1 MRQRNW
7 KIAYLFMVAELVSA
21 MTLVFSSARGVTK
34 LLPPGPGWWD
44 SYPAAK
50 NLLPQAGVPKGI
62 IFTFPLNNSKIFP
75 GTQRQI
81 QVYIP
86 AEYKGKKPACV
97 YVRLDAFGPWSF
109 ATFNNLIYKKQ
120 IPITIG
126 IGLPAGVTPSV
137 PANTSP
143 RFERSYEF
151 DALNDNVGRFIIQE
165 VLPAVERQ
173 HTPSGLP
180 ILLSKN
186 PNNCAI
192 MGGSSGGTGAFTVA
206 WDNPN
211 VFRRVLI
218 YNGTFVDMRG
228 AEDYPSLVRKT
239 VPEPL
244 RIFMGDGCHDEWWP
258 GAEMG
263 NWWLNSRA
271 MESALKFA
279 GYQVHHIWGYN
290 THSGSLAAATYPQAL
305 RWLWQGRHPK
315 PITAGISGNPVL
327 RQIYLPAEHWQKV
340 FSNPAG
346 LGNLAS
352 DSQGRIF
359 IQSSTTGK
367 IFCLSRG
374 VVRSYATINPGGQ
387 GLAVGPGGSLYTLDA
402 IHGHITEIN
411 SHGQTRIIAT
421 GIHGNN
427 LCVMPDGNIYVTD
440 PKNGTLWLVD
450 GDGKVLKVAQG
461 LSGPTGVAPTPD
473 DKWLCV
479 AESNSHYAMSYRI
492 EPNGTLRYGIPFYW
506 LYQPGLAANSGVGQL
521 CFDRGGFLY
530 AATRMGVQVL
540 DQANGFCTAI
550 LPVPEGYSRRITG
563 ICFGGGSFH
572 TLYVTTAHSLYAREM
587 KSQGVIAGRIG
598 AALPRMKIPWH

>member
-1 MRQRNW
+1 MRHKNV
-7 KIAYLFMVAELVSA
+7 KINSGFLAALLVGTVALFFAA
-21 MTLVFSSARGVTK
+21 ARGVTK
-34 LLPPGPGWWD
+34 LLPPGPAWWD
-44 SYPAAK
+44 SYPPAK
-50 NLLPQAGVPKGI
+50 NLLPQPEVPKGV

-75 GTQRQI
+75 GTQRNI

-86 AEYKGKKPACV
+86 AEYTGKKPACV

-109 ATFNNLIYKKQ
+109 ATFNNLIYKKE

-137 PANTSP
+137 PANTSQ

-165 VLPAVERQ
+165 VLPAVERRR
-173 HTPSGLP
+173 TPSGLP
-180 ILLSKN
+180 ILLTKN
-186 PNNCAI
+186 PNHCAI
-192 MGGSSGGTGAFTVA
+192 MGGSSGGTAAFTVA

-244 RIFMGDGCHDEWWP
+244 RVFMGDGCHDEWWP

-290 THSGSLAAATYPQAL
+290 THSGALAAWTYPKAL
-305 RWLWQGRHPK
+305 RWLWQGRHPR

-327 RQIYLPAEHWQKV
+327 KQIYRPSQHWQRV
-340 FSNPAG
+340 FSNSAD
-346 LGNLAS
+346 LGNLACNS
-352 DSQGRIF
+352 RGQVF
-359 IQSSTTGK
+359 VQSPATGK
-367 IFCLSRG
+367 IFRVSQNTVQL
-374 VVRSYATINPGGQ
+374 YAAIHPGHG
-387 GLAVGPGGSLYTLDA
+387 GMAVGPGGHLYTLNAARGD
-402 IHGHITEIN
+402 ITEIN

-421 GIHGNN
+421 GVRGNN
-427 LCVMPDGNIYVTD
+427 LCVMPNGNIYVTD
-440 PKNGTLWLVD
+440 TAAGTLWLVNRQ
-450 GDGKVLKVAQG
+450 GKVLEVAHG
-461 LSGPTGVAPTPD
+461 LNGPTGVAPIPD
-473 DKWLCV
+473 DHWLCV
-479 AESNSHYAMSYRI
+479 AEGTSHYAMSYRI
-492 EPNGTLRYGIPFYW
+492 EPDGTLRYGIPFYW
-506 LYQPGLAANSGVGQL
+506 MYQPGLAANSGVGQL

-550 LPVPEGYSRRITG
+550 LPIPRGYSRRITG
-563 ICFGGGSFH
+563 ICFGGEGFH
-572 TLYVTTAHSLYAREM
+572 TLYVTTAHSLYARKM
-587 KSQGVIAGRIG
+587 KSQGAIVSRVGK
-598 AALPRMKIPWH
+598 ALPRMKIPWH